1 MTQERYI
8 EILTEHLGS
17 LPNFEK
23 LLEWL
28 KENGF
33 FTAPASTKYHGNHP
47 GGLFEHSWSVA
58 TVLSDFTA
66 RLPIEWQR
74 PESPWIVGFLH
85 DICKCDSY
93 KQNADGGY
101 DYNNDTLYKG
111 HGDKSLMI
119 LSSLITLTEEEAVC
133 IRFHMGA
140 FTEKEEWRDYTNAI
154 HKYPN
159 VLFAH
164 TADMVAAHI
173 MEVERWVL
181 NEK

>member
-47 GGLFEHSWSVA
+47 GGLFEHSWNVA
-58 TVLSDFTA
+58 DVLKDFTTRGIIGWE
-66 RLPIEWQR
+66 RL
-74 PESPWIVGFLH
+74 ESPWIVGFFH
-85 DICKCDSY
+85 DICKYDQY

-101 DYNNDTLYKG
+101 EYNNDTLYKG

-119 LSSLITLTEEEAVC
+119 LSSLITLTEEEATC
-133 IRFHMGA
+133 IRYHMGA
-140 FTEKEEWRDYTNAI
+140 FTVKEEWGDYTNAI

-159 VLFAH
+159 VLFTH

-173 MEVERWVL
+173 LEVER
-181 NEK
+181 